1 MPSLSPT
8 MQEGTIVKWLK
19 KEGDAVQPGDIL
31 CDIQTDKA
39 VIGFEIEEEGILA
52 KILVEEDSKDIK
64 VGTLIAVMVEEGEDW
79 KNVEIPVT
87 GAKEV
92 DTKAPE
98 VVASAPKSQIKI
110 ENFGPSVRLLLEKY
124 GLTHSQVP
132 AEGPH
137 GILLKGDVLKFV
149 REKNLQAKPLAK
161 VAAPPAPKIVSDSAP
176 KAPSAPKVVS
186 GSEYDDV
193 EVTSMRRTIAKR
205 LLQSKSTIAHTYSTL
220 DCSLDG
226 LLRMRKRF
234 KAGGVAVS
242 VNDLLIKAVA
252 VALQRCPDI
261 NCVWEGGMLVQKPE
275 VDISVAVATDAGLIT
290 PIVKGAD
297 GLGLSDITDVVRD
310 LAARAR
316 IGKLR
321 LDEFQGG
328 TFTISNLGMFG
339 IKEFSAI
346 INPPQCGILAV
357 GGGRI
362 TLDEEGKPET
372 RMNATLSYDQA
383 AISDDAAALFMET
396 LKDLLENPQT
406 ILVGSFQ
413 RKVDH
418 PMAALL

>member
-1 MPSLSPT
+1 MAPLNRYF
-8 MQEGTIVKWLK
+8 GTRASFPLRL
-19 KEGDAVQPGDIL
+19 IL
-31 CDIQTDKA
+31 FQ
-39 VIGFEIEEEGILA
+39 
-52 KILVEEDSKDIK
+52 
-64 VGTLIAVMVEEGEDW
+64 
-79 KNVEIPVT
+79 
-87 GAKEV
+87 
-92 DTKAPE
+92 
-98 VVASAPKSQIKI
+98 
-110 ENFGPSVRLLLEKY
+110 
-124 GLTHSQVP
+124 
-132 AEGPH
+132 
-137 GILLKGDVLKFV
+137 
-149 REKNLQAKPLAK
+149 
-161 VAAPPAPKIVSDSAP
+161 
-176 KAPSAPKVVS
+176 
-186 GSEYDDV
+186 
-193 EVTSMRRTIAKR
+193 
-205 LLQSKSTIAHTYSTL
+205 
-220 DCSLDG
+220 
-226 LLRMRKRF
+226 
-234 KAGGVAVS
+234 
-242 VNDLLIKAVA
+242 
-252 VALQRCPDI
+252 
-261 NCVWEGGMLVQKPE
+261 LVQKPE